1 MKVNGPGAAG
11 AAGAS
16 RGARPQ
22 SAAGGFSPITTSATS
37 EASITSYVSGVNS
50 LEALIALQEVG
61 GPLERRRKAMSRAGL
76 ILDTLEEMKVDML
89 DGTISPQSA
98 QKLVRLAREQR
109 SQTDDPRLEGLLDEI
124 ETRAAVELAKLEMG
138 RVAA

>member
-22 SAAGGFSPITTSATS
+22 SAAGGFSPITTQATS
-37 EASITSYVSGVNS
+37 ETSITSHVSGVNS

-61 GPLERRRKAMSRAGL
+61 GPLERRRKAVSRAGL
-76 ILDTLEEMKVDML
+76 ILDTLEELKVDML
-89 DGTISPQSA
+89 DGTIAPQSA

-109 SQTDDPRLEGLLDEI
+109 SLTDDPRLESLLDEI